1 MLQTKV
7 LLAAEEA
14 KKAKRA
20 LADVTNENQPGPR
33 KRRKAISA
41 ESEADAEEVSMVA
54 RRFTIMN
61 SFWLHE
67 ERQTFRTQVDE
78 QYDHLQRFENT
89 TSKIQGQLTEILDV
103 LPSRFKDLMG
113 DHAVWLSQTVSTL

>member
-1 MLQTKV
+1 LLQTKV